1 MYKGRIPINTMIELY
16 EQGYEP
22 DEIGHMYGYK
32 NGEYIRGKLRDAGV
46 WKAERLDTGK
56 VGALHKAGWSV
67 RDIAIEMGTTEKQIR
82 EVVNEID
89 NQ

>member
-1 MYKGRIPINTMIELY
+1 MYKGRIPFKTMIELY
-16 EQGYEP
+16 EQGWEP
-22 DEIGHMYGYK
+22 DEIGRMYGYK

-82 EVVNEID
+82 EVVNEIN

>member
-1 MYKGRIPINTMIELY
+1 MYKGRIPIKTMIELY